1 VSQVLQQLQTNLLEV
16 RFGKLANLSSQELS
30 LLRLIEGR
38 AKHSFRED
46 TRLLAEGAE
55 IRAPHFIVSGWACR
69 YRELSDGRR
78 QLMGILL
85 PGDAFGLC
93 ARARPLALTTIV
105 SLTPMKTVEAVELTV
120 AWRDHARVPGL
131 AEALDV
137 SAAEDEYYL
146 LCHAVRLGRQT
157 AYERISHLFCELEHR
172 LSTRGLSAG
181 GVLQM
186 PITQDT
192 LADAVG
198 LSVVHVNRTL
208 QQMRRE
214 GRIEL
219 ARGKLSILDLEALR
233 NAGEFAPPNVSLRA
247 PAA

>member
-1 VSQVLQQLQTNLLEV
+1 MPGVLQTLQTNLLET
-16 RFGKLANLSSQELS
+16 RFGKLATLSGQEIN

-46 TRLLAEGAE
+46 SRLLAEGAE
-55 IRAPHFIVSGWACR
+55 IRAPHFIISGWAAR
-69 YRELSDGRR
+69 YRELADGRR

-85 PGDAFGLC
+85 PGDGFGLC
-93 ARARPLALTTIV
+93 HRARPLALTTII

-131 AEALDV
+131 AEALDMA
-137 SAAEDEYYL
+137 AAEDEHYL
-146 LCHAVRLGRQT
+146 LCHAMRLGRQT
-157 AYERISHLFCELEHR
+157 AYERLAHLFCELEHR
-172 LSTRGLSAG
+172 LSTRGLSSG
-181 GVLQM
+181 GAFQM
-186 PITQDT
+186 PMTQDM
-192 LADAVG
+192 LADAAG

-219 ARGKLSILDLEALR
+219 TKGRLVILDLEALR
-233 NAGEFAPPNVSLRA
+233 SAGEFEPPKVSLRA
-247 PAA
+247 SAA